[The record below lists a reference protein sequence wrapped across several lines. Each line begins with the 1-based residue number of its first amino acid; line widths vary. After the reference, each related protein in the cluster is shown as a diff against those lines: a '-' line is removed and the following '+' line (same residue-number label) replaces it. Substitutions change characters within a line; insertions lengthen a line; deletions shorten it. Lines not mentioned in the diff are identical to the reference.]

1 MVFSLAKDTGWSESF
16 ILWELPLVRALEY
29 QHAILWGNGA
39 WTVRAEERLEDQIAL
54 LQKLAANDVDDDLL
68 DV

>member
-39 WTVRAEERLEDQIAL
+39 WTVPAEERLEDQIAL
-54 LQKLAANDVDDDLL
+54 LQKLTANDVDDDSL